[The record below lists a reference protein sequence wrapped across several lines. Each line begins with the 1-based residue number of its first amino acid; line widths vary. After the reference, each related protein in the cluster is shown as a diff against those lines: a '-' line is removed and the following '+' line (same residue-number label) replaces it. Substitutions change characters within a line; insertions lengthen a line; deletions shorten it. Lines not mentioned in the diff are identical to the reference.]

1 MFRHNKGP
9 TINWRAPVLY
19 PAWQPAL
26 QAPDLVRL
34 LFLFD
39 KKSLIIA
46 FRTLLRLATSF
57 FFVTTLFAIPSCH
70 KGLLSINYKLG
81 LI

>member
-1 MFRHNKGP
+1 MFRHDKGP
-9 TINWRAPVLY
+9 AINWRALVLY

-39 KKSLIIA
+39 KNSLVIA
-46 FRTLLRLATSF
+46 FRTLVQLATSF
-57 FFVTTLFAIPSCH
+57 FFISTFFTVPDRHT
-70 KGLLSINYKLG
+70 KLLSFEDDYG